1 MLLFF
6 DSHFSFDIPVILKL
20 NLVLLQERNY
30 FYQNSVLSKMNMFRA
45 VLISFVLL
53 LIGLL
58 ANGQEASR
66 DSLINLMRAKFEALP
81 DSAKASISHFILI
94 DFSKPSSQ
102 ERMYLIDVEGDPVK
116 RCLVS
121 HGMGTG
127 ELMATQFSNVPGSHQ
142 SSLGF
147 YLTAESYMGKHGP
160 SIRLD
165 GLEQGWNHLARERAI
180 VIHAAEYVSPEF
192 INQHGR
198 LGRSHG
204 CPAMANSDFDYL
216 YQIVQSKKALLF
228 IYHPQYITSSK

>member
-1 MLLFF
+1 MNRLRALII
-6 DSHFSFDIPVILKL
+6 S
-20 NLVLLQERNY
+20 LVLLLN
-30 FYQNSVLSKMNMFRA
+30 
-45 VLISFVLL
+45 
-53 LIGLL
+53 GLL
-58 ANGQEASR
+58 AYGQEPCR
-66 DSLINLMRAKFEALP
+66 DSLVSLMRAKFNALP
-81 DSAKASISHFILI
+81 DSAKSSISHFILI

-102 ERMYLIDVEGDPVK
+102 ERMYLIDIEGNPIK

-147 YLTAESYMGKHGP
+147 YLTAESYIGRHGP

-180 VIHAAEYVSPEF
+180 VIHAAEYVSPTF
-192 INQHGR
+192 ISQHGR

-204 CPAMANSDFDYL
+204 CPAMANTDFNYL
-216 YQIVQSKKALLF
+216 YQLVQSKKALLF